1 MKFFDLLLKHGADL
15 NLPNK
20 EGRTAYAMAARAG
33 KRDIMGWL
41 AHAGATTEMSDVD
54 AFIAACAAGDAGKAK
69 ELLVAQPDLFD
80 TFTDRDRGE
89 ICETAAAGN
98 LDGVRTMLD
107 VGWDID
113 TRNVVW
119 SETPL
124 HRAAFHANL
133 DLVQLLVDRGA
144 DLTITDRTY
153 HSTPLGWAQHA
164 EAQEVVEYFRSL

>member
-1 MKFFDLLLKHGADL
+1 MAEPL
-15 NLPNK
+15 NLTDPVDPGTPADRLLEAALPPAHAHR
-20 EGRTAYAMAARAG
+20 EGDARMAQRLLAEYPDAARANIWVASMTG
-33 KRDIMGWL
+33 ETDAVRGFLQHDRSL
-41 AHAGATTEMSDVD
+41 A
-54 AFIAACAAGDAGKAK
+54 
-69 ELLVAQPDLFD
+69 
-80 TFTDRDRGE
+80 
-89 ICETAAAGN
+89 N
-98 LDGVRTMLD
+98 GVRTMLD

-164 EAQEVVEYFRSL
+164 EAQGVIDYFRSLT